1 MSTKVVAAFLD
12 RVERSGLITEP
23 KLSQLRQE
31 LEAAGVDLGNPHA
44 ITAALVDRGMLTQ
57 WQTEK
62 LLQGKHKG
70 FFLGSYRLLR
80 PLGKGGMGAVFLAKG
95 RRSR

>member
-1 MSTKVVAAFLD
+1 M
-12 RVERSGLITEP
+12 
-23 KLSQLRQE
+23 
-31 LEAAGVDLGNPHA
+31 
-44 ITAALVDRGMLTQ
+44 

-80 PLGKGGMGAVFLAKG
+80 PLGKGGMVPAWAAAWSANAVFGVIGAGWFLTL
-95 RRSR
+95 RR